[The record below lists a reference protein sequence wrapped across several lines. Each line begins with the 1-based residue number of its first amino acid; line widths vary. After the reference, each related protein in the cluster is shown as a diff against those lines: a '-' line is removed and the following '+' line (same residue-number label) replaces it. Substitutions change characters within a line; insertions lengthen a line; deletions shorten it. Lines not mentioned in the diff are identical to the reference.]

1 LSTQVERSNLEW
13 RRSKVLELNS
23 QGYSQPEIA
32 KTLQVSL
39 GTINR
44 DLSIVRQQAK
54 ENLQKHIQEK
64 LPEEY
69 QRCLTGLNQVLK
81 TCWSII
87 NKPYA
92 DDKTKLQATAIINDS
107 YKYIMDL
114 TTNGV
119 VITDAIKYVQG
130 KMDHLNGQEKALLQD
145 IKPKQQEEEE
155 KENGEPNDWLR
166 LQTEYSRIHHL
177 VKQTSFFVRAIEESM
192 KRWKSQPP
200 RYAFVSSQR
209 DLLRTSIS
217 G

>member
-1 LSTQVERSNLEW
+1 LSTQVERLNLEW

-69 QRCLTGLNQVLK
+69 QRCLTGFNQVLK

-119 VITDAIKYVQG
+119 VVTDAIKYVQAN
-130 KMDHLNGQEKALLQD
+130 KEKLTTMSNKEDNDQESEEPDYNKDGDQL
-145 IKPKQQEEEE
+145 EEET
-155 KENGEPNDWLR
+155 GELSKTTN
-166 LQTEYSRIHHL
+166 Q
-177 VKQTSFFVRAIEESM
+177 VF
-192 KRWKSQPP
+192 
-200 RYAFVSSQR
+200 
-209 DLLRTSIS
+209 
-217 G
+217 